1 MLNNDSDNLSIE
13 KSRLMGRDKKSK
25 SQKKYDFTEGQQLPQ
40 FIWPRYDFDQ
50 FKKLFEGNIGEK
62 NLKFGYSQ
70 ESLLHR

>member
-13 KSRLMGRDKKSK
+13 KSRLMGQDKKSK

-50 FKKLFEGNIGEK
+50 FKKLFEENIGEK
-62 NLKFGYSQ
+62 NLKFGYCQ